1 MEGIFGMAEKKDN
14 RKRWVQV
21 KLRLT
26 PEESAVLEHDV
37 KDSGL
42 SKNDYM
48 IRTLI
53 NRIGLSAINCERKYW
68 GNSVDIS
75 FMIGEQRIGYASC
88 LFFENLGKIQVSSFY
103 VIKPFQDIG
112 IEEKL
117 LQEILDYADLN
128 HAASVIAYPGSEPYC
143 PTEWKPLDVQTAWY
157 ESNGFRIDHMVCNA
171 TPCMIKDLQEVMA

>member
-1 MEGIFGMAEKKDN
+1 MAEKKVN

-21 KLRLT
+21 KFRLT

-42 SKNDYM
+42 SKNEYL
-48 IRTLI
+48 IKTLI
-53 NRIGLSAINCERKYW
+53 NRIGLSAINCERKYC

-75 FMIGEQRIGYASC
+75 FKIGGQRIGYASC
-88 LFFENLGKIQVSSFY
+88 LYFENIQKVQVSGFY
-103 VIKPFQDIG
+103 VIKPYQDIG

-128 HAASVIAYPGSEPYC
+128 GAASIVAYPGAEPYC

-157 ESNGFRIDHMVCNA
+157 EAQGFKIDHMINGVI
-171 TPCMIKDLQEVMA
+171 PCMVKDLPQGAAI